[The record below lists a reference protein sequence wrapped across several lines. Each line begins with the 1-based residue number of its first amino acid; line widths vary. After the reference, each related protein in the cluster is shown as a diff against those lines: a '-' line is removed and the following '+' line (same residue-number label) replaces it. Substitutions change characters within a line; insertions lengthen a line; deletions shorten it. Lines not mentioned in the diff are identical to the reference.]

1 MSRTGELSGPG
12 TGRTATV
19 PPQPSLVLT
28 DAQLDA
34 CPTAT
39 ATALPAVLDPATGT
53 AGARTDSNRRPPSD
67 RALVADPGS
76 LSTDDRK

>member
-19 PPQPSLVLT
+19 PPQPSPVLT

-34 CPTAT
+34 FPTP
-39 ATALPAVLDPATGT
+39 TALPAVHGPATAT
-53 AGARTDSNRRPPSD
+53 AGTRTGSNRRPPSVHEP
-67 RALVADPGS
+67 RVGPS
-76 LSTDDRK
+76 RRQEVN

>member
-1 MSRTGELSGPG
+1 MSRTGALSGTG

-19 PPQPSLVLT
+19 PPQPSPVLT

-34 CPTAT
+34 SS
-39 ATALPAVLDPATGT
+39 TALPAVLDPATGM

>member
-1 MSRTGELSGPG
+1 
-12 TGRTATV
+12 
-19 PPQPSLVLT
+19 VLT

-34 CPTAT
+34 FPT
-39 ATALPAVLDPATGT
+39 ATALPAVLGTPTGT
-53 AGARTDSNRRPPSD
+53 AGDGTDSNRRPPSD

>member
-1 MSRTGELSGPG
+1 MSRTAERSGPG

-34 CPTAT
+34 FPT
-39 ATALPAVLDPATGT
+39 ATALPAVLGTPTGT
-53 AGARTDSNRRPPSD
+53 AGDGTDSNRRPPSD